1 MTDRKGMKDRMKESM
16 TKIKICGLTK
26 PEEAGY
32 LNEYGVDY
40 AGFVFYEKS
49 KRNISFDRAGEIM
62 RGLDKGIKRVA
73 VTVSPDASLI
83 ERIGEHGFDII
94 QIHGDMSEEAVKA
107 AGIPVWMALN
117 PAEEDN
123 EYEKR
128 KFYEELIKKSGGK
141 IEGVLMDAPQFGSGK
156 PFNWHKSRRLLK
168 AGDRSSPFEGLKII
182 LAGGLDSHNV
192 TEGIRIFEPYAVDVS
207 SKVEDE
213 NGKSRDKIRDF
224 VSAVKSAKEIRHE

>member
-1 MTDRKGMKDRMKESM
+1 MMNRMNGCKTE
-16 TKIKICGLTK
+16 IKICGLTK

-49 KRNISFDRAGEIM
+49 RRNISFERAEEIM

-83 ERIGEHGFDII
+83 KSIEEHGFDII
-94 QIHGDMSEEAVKA
+94 QIHGDMSEETVKT
-107 AGIPVWMALN
+107 AGIPVWMAIN
-117 PAEEDN
+117 PAKEDDM
-123 EYEKR
+123 YEKR
-128 KFYEELIKKSGGK
+128 KFYEEIIKKSDGK
-141 IEGVLMDAPQFGSGK
+141 IKGVLMDAPQFGSGK

-168 AGDRSSPFEGLKII
+168 AGDRSSPFKGLKII
-182 LAGGLDSHNV
+182 LAGGLDSQNV
-192 TEGIRIFEPYAVDVS
+192 AEGIGIFEPDVVDVS

-213 NGKSRDKIRDF
+213 NGKSREKIKDF
-224 VSAVKSAKEIRHE
+224 VNAVKSAKEIRHE